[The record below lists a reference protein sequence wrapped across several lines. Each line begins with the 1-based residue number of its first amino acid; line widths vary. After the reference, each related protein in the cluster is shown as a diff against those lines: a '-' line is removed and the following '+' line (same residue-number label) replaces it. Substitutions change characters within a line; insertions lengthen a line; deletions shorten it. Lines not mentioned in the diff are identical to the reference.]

1 VEYLRTSRTTKP
13 RVVFWQNQSKTS
25 QPKNIEKENHN
36 VKLFGKKS
44 NSVRRSGLAAVAVIS
59 AFGLVLAGTASA
71 PAADSKSTGKGL
83 VIGWSQ
89 RGISGSDWW
98 KTLVDGGQSEATK
111 IGASITVL
119 DANGDTRQQNS
130 DVQTLISKG
139 VDVVI
144 MNPSDPIGV
153 GPAAQALKDAG
164 IPLVVVN
171 SNLDPSLVPNQFCY
185 VAEDQKGT
193 GALAGAEIA
202 KKVVAKFGKSGNF
215 KLLAIGGFPGDII
228 SELRYSGFIKGY
240 ESVMKK
246 YPKVKTVKLPLKYGQ
261 WKPDVALSPIRDAAT
276 ANPDVKIVFSMS
288 DVMLGGITQGL
299 KTAGVFNN
307 VLIGSYDGG
316 MAAIKQMIASPK
328 GPLQGIA
335 SNQPWDQGA
344 TAVKMALAAY
354 NKDAAQCPGKVKFI
368 KTSLITPANAK
379 TYYKPE
385 DTYVRAA
392 G

>member
-1 VEYLRTSRTTKP
+1 VNLNY
-13 RVVFWQNQSKTS
+13 
-25 QPKNIEKENHN
+25 
-36 VKLFGKKS
+36 KKS
-44 NSVRRSGLAAVAVIS
+44 KNLRRSGLAAISVIS
-59 AFGLVLAGTASA
+59 ALGLVIAGTTPA
-71 PAADSKSTGKGL
+71 PAADPKATGKGL

-98 KTLVDGGQSEATK
+98 KTLVAGGQSEATK
-111 IGASITVL
+111 MGATITVL
-119 DANGDTRQQNS
+119 DANGDTLQQNS

-139 VDVVI
+139 VDVVV

-153 GPAAQALKDAG
+153 GPAAQALKKAG

-185 VAEDQKGT
+185 VAEDQKAT

-202 KKVVAKFGKSGNF
+202 KKAVAKFGKTGTL

-228 SELRYSGFIKGY
+228 SELRYSGFITGY
-240 ESVMKK
+240 KSVMKN
-246 YPKVKTVKLPLKYGQ
+246 YPKIKTVELPLKYGQ
-261 WKPDVALSPIRDAAT
+261 WKPDIALPPIRDAAT

-299 KTAGVFNN
+299 KSAGVFNN

-316 MAAIKQMIASPK
+316 MAAIKQMLDAPK

-344 TAVKMALAAY
+344 TAVQMALAAY
-354 NKDAAQCPGKVKFI
+354 NKDATQCPGQVKFI

-379 TYYKPE
+379 TYYKAT

-392 G
+392 GK

>member
-1 VEYLRTSRTTKP
+1 MNLYD
-13 RVVFWQNQSKTS
+13 
-25 QPKNIEKENHN
+25 
-36 VKLFGKKS
+36 KKS
-44 NSVRRSGLAAVAVIS
+44 KSLRRSGLIVVSVIS

-98 KTLVDGGQSEATK
+98 KTLIDGGQSEATK
-111 IGASITVL
+111 MGATITVL
-119 DANGDTRQQNS
+119 DANGDTLQQNS

-153 GPAAQALKDAG
+153 GPAAKALKAAG
-164 IPLVVVN
+164 IALVVVN
-171 SNLDPSLVPNQFCY
+171 SNLDPALVPNQFCY
-185 VAEDQKGT
+185 VAEDQKAT
-193 GALAGAEIA
+193 GALAGKVIA
-202 KKVVAKFGKSGNF
+202 KKAIAKFGKKGNF

-228 SELRYSGFIKGY
+228 SELRYSGFMSGY
-240 ESVMKK
+240 NSVMKK
-246 YPKVKTVKLPLKYGQ
+246 YPAVKTIKLPLKYGE
-261 WKPDVALSPIRDAAT
+261 WKPDTALPPIRDAAT

-299 KTAGVFNN
+299 KSAGVFND

-316 MAAIKQMIASPK
+316 MAAIKQMISAPK
-328 GPLQGIA
+328 GPLQAIA

-354 NKDAAQCPGKVKFI
+354 NKDTAKCPGKVKFI

-379 TYYKPE
+379 TYYKAT